1 MGFLKNLVGSGV
13 VGSLIGGV
21 GSLIGGNQSKKNA
34 EKNALMNYLAQK
46 EFAQNGIRWKV
57 DDAKASGIH
66 PLFALGANTSGYT
79 PVAGYSGDSGLGDF
93 SASMGQS
100 FERAMQA
107 KKTPAEREIE
117 RLKQEKMFDLEV
129 QQKEANIALTNAE
142 ISRVSRLQ
150 QQQVPAM
157 PSASGRTNNVIEGQA
172 QSQPGVDSEI
182 PPIVQFYQMPG
193 GKDVYTLL
201 PHKDSMDYYSE
212 AAIPRYQMFTYITDA
227 LRKGDMKGPHDLP
240 KGYYWH
246 VDMLRG
252 IVYPKKRK
260 EPVKAYSPV
269 PNPFGSIDNFI
280 ESIFDPSYFSKRY
293 RRR

>member
-1 MGFLKNLVGSGV
+1 MGFLKDLVGSGV
-13 VGSLIGGV
+13 VGGLIGGV

-34 EKNALMNYLAQK
+34 EKQAQMNYFAQK
-46 EFAQNGIRWKV
+46 EFAQNGIRWRV
-57 DDAKASGIH
+57 DDAKKSGIH
-66 PLFALGANTSGYT
+66 PLFALGANTSGYS
-79 PVAGYSGDSGLGDF
+79 PVSGYSGDGGISDF
-93 SASMGQS
+93 SSSMGQS
-100 FERAMQA
+100 FERAVQA

-142 ISRVSRLQ
+142 ISRVSSVQ

-157 PSASGRTNNVIEGQA
+157 PSAYGYRHELIDGQA
-172 QSQPGVDSEI
+172 QSQPGVDKEI

-227 LRKGDMKGPHDLP
+227 LRRGDMKGPHELP

-260 EPVKAYSPV
+260 DPVKAYSKV
-269 PNPFGSIDNFI
+269 PNPFGSMNNFI

-293 RRR
+293 R